1 MNSYLIFPFAGFCI
15 SLVAI
20 VYGLAL
26 KGNVRLGRSFVAL
39 SLLIA
44 GWTLTDLILWLPAPA
59 EIVDTLFRIQIP
71 FYAFSGVAYLYLV
84 YSYLHRKTDFPLIF
98 FATFSIIAVAVGIS
112 TDLVI
117 AGIEKTS
124 WGYAP
129 VFGPMHAPAAAIGA
143 LMPDLFG
150 LVLLVQRALT
160 SPDTTERGQLRIY
173 VTGAT
178 LIFSAAFIVFV
189 IIPLLHKMPSAPLTH
204 ISLAAFQALNIFAV
218 FRYQLFSIGIQTVA
232 NDLFSGAHDG
242 IVILDNIGRV
252 VQVNRRAVEL
262 LTGDFPD
269 SLEVTVQTLVAG
281 FRQQRNEDREFE
293 FEVEGPQQ
301 GRRTVS
307 MVLSPV
313 LHQDQPTGM
322 LLHIRDIT
330 HLKQAEMEIL
340 EINKDLKKARDEA
353 LVASQSK
360 SRFLANMSHELRTPL
375 NAIIGY
381 SEMIKEELEQLQ
393 KPELAADMERIN
405 VSGNHLLA
413 IINNILDLSKIEAG
427 KVDLHLDTFTVGG
440 LARMVSTMVE
450 PLLKKNGNQYHL
462 DCPDACGDM
471 TTDATKLR
479 QALINILSNAAR
491 FTHNG
496 SVSLVV
502 RRFQK
507 NDQDWLRFSTEDSG
521 IGIKPENLATIFET
535 FSQADDTTT
544 RLYGGT
550 GLGLAISRRLAEI
563 LGGDIHAQST
573 PGKGS
578 VFTLEVPA
586 ICPNNKA

>member
-1 MNSYLIFPFAGFCI
+1 LNSYLIFPFIGFCV
-15 SLVAI
+15 SLIAI

-26 KGNVRLGRSFVAL
+26 KGNVRLGRAFVML
-39 SLLIA
+39 SLLMA
-44 GWTLTDLILWLPAPA
+44 GWAFVDLILWLPAPTA
-59 EIVDTLFRIQIP
+59 TVDTLFRIQIP

-84 YSYLHRKTDFPLIF
+84 YAYLHRKPDFPLV
-98 FATFSIIAVAVGIS
+98 FAAAFGLISVVIGMS

-117 AGIEKTS
+117 AGFEKTA
-124 WGYAP
+124 WGYTP
-129 VFGPMHAPAAAIGA
+129 VFGPMHAPAATIGA
-143 LMPDLFG
+143 LAPDLFG
-150 LVLLVQRALT
+150 LFLLVRRAVT
-160 SPDTTERGQLRIY
+160 SPDTTEREQLRLY
-173 VTGAT
+173 VVGAA
-178 LIFSAAFIVFV
+178 LIFIITFIVFV
-189 IIPLLHKMPSAPLTH
+189 VLPLFQKIPAAPLTH

-218 FRYQLFSIGIQTVA
+218 FRYQLFSIGIQSVA
-232 NDLFSGAHDG
+232 NDLFSGSHDG
-242 IVILDNIGRV
+242 IAILDNIGRL
-252 VQVNRRAVEL
+252 VQVNQRAIEL

-281 FRQQRNEDREFE
+281 FKQQRNAGREFE

-301 GRRTVS
+301 TRRTVS
-307 MVLSPV
+307 MTLSPV
-313 LHQDQPTGM
+313 LHRSQQTGM
-322 LLHIRDIT
+322 LLSVRDIT
-330 HLKQAEMEIL
+330 HLKQAEQEIL
-340 EINKDLKKARDEA
+340 DINKDLQKARDEA

-381 SEMIKEELEQLQ
+381 SEMIKEELEHLQ
-393 KPELAADMERIN
+393 KMDLAQDMERIN
-405 VSGNHLLA
+405 ISGNHLLS

-427 KVDLHLDTFTVGG
+427 KIDLHLDTFTVGG

-450 PLLKKNGNQYHL
+450 PLIRKNGNHYHL
-462 DCPDACGDM
+462 DCPDECGDM

-491 FTHNG
+491 FTQKGNI
-496 SVSLVV
+496 SLVV
-502 RRFQK
+502 RRYRN
-507 NDQDWLRFSTEDSG
+507 NDEDWLRFRTEDTG
-521 IGIKPENLATIFET
+521 IGIKPENLARIFET

-550 GLGLAISRRLAEI
+550 GLGLAIAKRLAEI
-563 LGGDIHAQST
+563 IGGDIYAEST

-586 ICPNNKA
+586 TCPGNSD